1 MKKVLSFLLFFSIS
15 IKALQ
20 ADQIKLVDAS
30 IEAAAAYFSAVTG
43 NAYVV
48 NFDSEASISVQQE
61 VLNSNQSHDL
71 FVTLIESLN
80 GQMVRSGDQSYIISR
95 KH

>member
-1 MKKVLSFLLFFSIS
+1 MKKVLSFLLCFSIS
-15 IKALQ
+15 VKVLE

-30 IEAAAAYFSAVTG
+30 VEAAAAYFSAVTG

-61 VLNSNQSHDL
+61 VSNPSQSHDL
-71 FVTLIESLN
+71 FVTLI
-80 GQMVRSGDQSYIISR
+80 
-95 KH
+95 